1 MKLRYKFLIIV
12 IIVSLAPLLSIG
24 YVLINESATEIREKT
39 EEGLLNLVKAK
50 SKYYD
55 EQLQTLRIDLE
66 KLAECIS
73 SNWGR
78 GNYYNKSYIW
88 ISPDGKGYENY
99 IEDMKNFEMIIESF
113 RLMMYK
119 NDKISLAYF
128 GMENGLCFLSNPN
141 VVKKLFN
148 LVSMGEKFDHRERIW
163 YTLAKEKNRTVWSP
177 LYIDVNTGM
186 LVTTVSSPVYVNEKF
201 MGVVGIDLLLD
212 TLKNDILDIKFADSG
227 YSLLVGRDGYILVH
241 PEYTEAGKSWN
252 ESFEEKNIFNIS
264 GLSEIGEEIK
274 NSSVGLKIIKLEG
287 EKSYAVFSPIEEING
302 SLVFILPEKVIME
315 SVAKTIKEMA
325 LIVLFISVGI
335 TLIAFLFSR
344 HITAPIENLQK
355 ATKEV
360 ALGNLDRRVEVKG
373 KDEVADLAR
382 DFNKMV
388 AELRMSN
395 KALKESEEKY
405 RGLFE
410 ESTDAIYIST
420 EDGKLLDI
428 NEAGEKLFGYTKE
441 ELRKMNVENLYENK
455 EDRNRFKKEIEKKG
469 FVKDYEVRLKRKD
482 GKIIDCLLSSVKIEK
497 DGKVFYQGIIR
508 DVTEIKRTRKQLEM
522 YNSLLR
528 HDISNRSQISL
539 GCLELLRETPL
550 NEEQRKLVDKALGH
564 LIYSQQLLQK
574 LSIINKA
581 GEKRIKKVNLD
592 KAIKRGIESYE
603 HIAKEKGIK
612 INYDGKKAFVLA
624 NELLENVFSNLIE
637 NAINH
642 ADCKNIDIYVRENGD
657 EYIITVK
664 DDGEGVPDEIRDK
677 LFEWG
682 TKGKDSKGSGLGLH
696 LVKIIVEGYGGRIML
711 KDAEKG
717 AVFEIYLK
725 KADHL

>member
-1 MKLRYKFLIIV
+1 M
-12 IIVSLAPLLSIG
+12 
-24 YVLINESATEIREKT
+24 
-39 EEGLLNLVKAK
+39 
-50 SKYYD
+50 
-55 EQLQTLRIDLE
+55 QTLRIDLE

-128 GMENGLCFLSNPN
+128 GMENGLCFLSDPN

-441 ELRKMNVENLYENK
+441 ELRRMNVENLYENK

>member
-128 GMENGLCFLSNPN
+128 GMENGLCFLSDPN

-441 ELRKMNVENLYENK
+441 ELRRMNVENLYENK

>member
-1 MKLRYKFLIIV
+1 
-12 IIVSLAPLLSIG
+12 
-24 YVLINESATEIREKT
+24 
-39 EEGLLNLVKAK
+39 LVKAK

-128 GMENGLCFLSNPN
+128 GMENGLCFLSDPN

-441 ELRKMNVENLYENK
+441 ELRRMNVENLYENK

>member
-128 GMENGLCFLSNPN
+128 GMENGLCFLSDPN

-441 ELRKMNVENLYENK
+441 ELRRMNVENLYENK
-455 EDRNRFKKEIEKKG
+455 EDRNRFKEEIEKKG

>member
-1 MKLRYKFLIIV
+1 
-12 IIVSLAPLLSIG
+12 
-24 YVLINESATEIREKT
+24 
-39 EEGLLNLVKAK
+39 
-50 SKYYD
+50 
-55 EQLQTLRIDLE
+55 
-66 KLAECIS
+66 
-73 SNWGR
+73 
-78 GNYYNKSYIW
+78 
-88 ISPDGKGYENY
+88 
-99 IEDMKNFEMIIESF
+99 
-113 RLMMYK
+113 
-119 NDKISLAYF
+119 
-128 GMENGLCFLSNPN
+128 
-141 VVKKLFN
+141 
-148 LVSMGEKFDHRERIW
+148 
-163 YTLAKEKNRTVWSP
+163 
-177 LYIDVNTGM
+177 
-186 LVTTVSSPVYVNEKF
+186 
-201 MGVVGIDLLLD
+201 
-212 TLKNDILDIKFADSG
+212 
-227 YSLLVGRDGYILVH
+227 
-241 PEYTEAGKSWN
+241 
-252 ESFEEKNIFNIS
+252 
-264 GLSEIGEEIK
+264 
-274 NSSVGLKIIKLEG
+274 
-287 EKSYAVFSPIEEING
+287 
-302 SLVFILPEKVIME
+302 
-315 SVAKTIKEMA
+315 
-325 LIVLFISVGI
+325 
-335 TLIAFLFSR
+335 
-344 HITAPIENLQK
+344 
-355 ATKEV
+355 
-360 ALGNLDRRVEVKG
+360 
-373 KDEVADLAR
+373 
-382 DFNKMV
+382 
-388 AELRMSN
+388 
-395 KALKESEEKY
+395 
-405 RGLFE
+405 
-410 ESTDAIYIST
+410 
-420 EDGKLLDI
+420 
-428 NEAGEKLFGYTKE
+428 
-441 ELRKMNVENLYENK
+441 MNVENLYENK
-455 EDRNRFKKEIEKKG
+455 EDRNRFKEEIEKKG

>member
-128 GMENGLCFLSNPN
+128 GMENGLCFLSDPN

-455 EDRNRFKKEIEKKG
+455 EDRNRFKEEIEKKG

>member
-128 GMENGLCFLSNPN
+128 GMENGLCFLSDPN

>member
-66 KLAECIS
+66 KLAEYIS

-128 GMENGLCFLSNPN
+128 GMENGLCFLSDPN

-201 MGVVGIDLLLD
+201 MGVVGMDLLLD